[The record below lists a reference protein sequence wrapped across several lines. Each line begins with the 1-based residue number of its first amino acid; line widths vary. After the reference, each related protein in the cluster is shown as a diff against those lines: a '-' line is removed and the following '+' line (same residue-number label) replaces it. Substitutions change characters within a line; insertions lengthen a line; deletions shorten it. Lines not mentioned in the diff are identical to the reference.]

1 MPDSPAFDYVSR
13 ALSDR
18 TSLETI
24 EARGTVRLALK
35 AAGLTA
41 ASVTPEQM
49 AVVLERI
56 VPGELERR
64 GIAEA
69 EALCRQMRSGVVTL
83 RDSDGAEHSPE
94 SVFGRLGGGR

>member
-1 MPDSPAFDYVSR
+1 MSDSPAFDYVSR

-18 TSLETI
+18 TSLESI

-49 AVVLERI
+49 AVVLDRI
-56 VPGELERR
+56 VPGELEKR
-64 GIAEA
+64 GIAGA
-69 EALCRQMRSGVVTL
+69 GALCDQMKSGVTTL
-83 RDSDGAEHSPE
+83 ERTGGSDQSPE
-94 SVFGRLGGGR
+94 QVFQRLGGGR